1 MTKVEE
7 PGKGDIARTSLG
19 DQPGVD
25 SLFFLTFNV
34 TKRSLTINLKSAQG
48 KQVFAKLI
56 TTGDGR
62 LENFGPGVLDRLGF
76 DCPKL
81 KSLNP
86 GPVLATIKGCGTYSP
101 HSHYKSYEPIAQA
114 MGGSIQA
121 LRWSCSARTRLCR
134 SRL

>member
-1 MTKVEE
+1 MTSTNNQAGPSCGQILAWLRAEVTKVEE

-25 SLFFLTFNV
+25 SLSFLTFNV

-62 LENFGPGVLDRLGF
+62 LNECHRL
-76 DCPKL
+76 
-81 KSLNP
+81 
-86 GPVLATIKGCGTYSP
+86 
-101 HSHYKSYEPIAQA
+101 
-114 MGGSIQA
+114 
-121 LRWSCSARTRLCR
+121 
-134 SRL
+134 SR